1 MDIKSPDLSVIQKN
15 DALRSILPMTRAS
28 QNPTDFSDIIS
39 ETNENFR
46 LTESKNSDNITANKF
61 IFLKD
66 DDEDG

>member
-15 DALRSILPMTRAS
+15 DALRSILPMARAL
-28 QNPTDFSDIIS
+28 QNPTDFSDMIS

-61 IFLKD
+61 IFLKN